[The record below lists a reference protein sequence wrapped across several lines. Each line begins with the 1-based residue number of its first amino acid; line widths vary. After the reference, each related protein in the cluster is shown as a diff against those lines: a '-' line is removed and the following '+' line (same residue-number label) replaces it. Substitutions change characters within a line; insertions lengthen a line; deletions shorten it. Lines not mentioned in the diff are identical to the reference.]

1 MKKLRLLLPLPA
13 LAVLVAGCGSSSH
26 SSKAQTTPAGSS
38 TGTSAVATKPPGAER
53 SVIALDEKAL
63 TVTLPLYKG
72 TTSKGAPTYYIV
84 TDASSAALATRYGVN
99 RAPKLTRALG
109 TKAVQTVT
117 SNSSGFVFPGTV
129 DFSHKPTVVPGA
141 TGFPPKEAKPGA
153 VGDSRYSPLITTGD
167 GNVIDAPQVA
177 NGTGIGNGVVSIDYK
192 AKTVTLKLLDGFVG
206 GAHNYYVRTDGSIP
220 LLAAIESSTYAPN
233 LNSAPGLGS
242 DDPATS
248 ARSGIVPVV
257 NGPLAA
263 AGADQRQG
271 LDSALLGQGPP
282 ENVEQDPPGS
292 RGYSPLWDVTP
303 AVWTQPA
310 ISGHRVVRLK
320 SFPEIAKAVKAGDIT
335 SGGKGPKNA
344 ALGIDELGAVSN
356 CSIVSIG

>member
-1 MKKLRLLLPLPA
+1 MKLRLLLPLPA
-13 LAVLVAGCGSSSH
+13 LAVLIAGCGSASH
-26 SSKAQTTPAGSS
+26 SSKASSTPAGTSS
-38 TGTSAVATKPPGAER
+38 ATSTPATKPPGAEP
-53 SVIALDEKAL
+53 SVVALDEKAL

-72 TTSKGAPTYYIV
+72 TTSAGAPTYYIV
-84 TDASSAALATRYGVN
+84 TDASTAALAKKYGVN
-99 RAPKLTRALG
+99 RAPKLIRALG

-117 SNSSGFVFPGTV
+117 EQPSGPVFAGTV
-129 DFSHKPTVVPGA
+129 DFSHKPMVVPSA
-141 TGFPPKEAKPGA
+141 AGFPPKVAKPGA
-153 VGDSRYSPLITTGD
+153 VGDARYSPLITTGD
-167 GNVIDAPQVA
+167 GSVINAPQVA

-206 GAHNYYVRTDGSIP
+206 GAHNYYLRTDGSIP
-220 LLAAIESSTYAPN
+220 LLAAIESSTYTPN
-233 LNSAPGLGS
+233 LNSAPGIGS

-271 LDSALLGQGPP
+271 LDSALLGEGPP

-303 AVWTQPA
+303 AVWTQAA

-320 SFPEIAKAVKAGDIT
+320 SFPEVAKAVTAGDIT
-335 SGGKGPKNA
+335 SAGKGPKNS
-344 ALGIDELGAVSN
+344 ALGINELGAVSN